1 MRPRQQ
7 GWHNDAQAF
16 AAAGRS
22 QHQDV
27 AWSTILDVL
36 TPPETEVDAN
46 SSSAPPLE
54 AAKKGQP
61 RSWCDEPRHPDIAVG
76 GQTCRPMQVS
86 PADRQRMAS
95 TADGPNRDRREH

>member
-46 SSSAPPLE
+46 SSTAPPLE

-61 RSWCDEPRHPDIAVG
+61 RAWCDEPRRPDIAVG
-76 GQTCRPMQVS
+76 GPTCRPMQVR
-86 PADRQRMAS
+86 PTGCQHMARN
-95 TADGPNRDRREH
+95 ADGANSDRGEH